1 MTSRGGVWYHI
12 ARKGEVSLRKERN
25 RMGGKKKSGGHSSVP
40 APAPIVK
47 AGEVTGGE
55 DFGGGSLSVAKKK
68 GDKKGT
74 LAQDEMVGA
83 LAQAV
88 VDTLGK

>member
-1 MTSRGGVWYHI
+1 
-12 ARKGEVSLRKERN
+12 
-25 RMGGKKKSGGHSSVP
+25 MGGRKKRSGGGSAPQAAEVAQQQTVP
-40 APAPIVK
+40 TPEPIVK
-47 AGEVTGGE
+47 AGEVTGGG

-68 GDKKGT
+68 GNKKGT

-83 LAQAV
+83 LAQAA

>member
-1 MTSRGGVWYHI
+1 
-12 ARKGEVSLRKERN
+12 
-25 RMGGKKKSGGHSSVP
+25 MGAKKKSGGRSSV
-40 APAPIVK
+40 PAPIVK

-55 DFGGGSLSVAKKK
+55 DFGGGNPSVAKKK

-74 LAQDEMVGA
+74 LVQDEMVGA
-83 LAQAV
+83 LAQAA

>member
-1 MTSRGGVWYHI
+1 M
-12 ARKGEVSLRKERN
+12 RKERT
-25 RMGGKKKSGGHSSVP
+25 MGGKKKSGGRSSVP

-68 GDKKGT
+68 SDKKGT

-88 VDTLGK
+88 TDTLGK

>member
-1 MTSRGGVWYHI
+1 
-12 ARKGEVSLRKERN
+12 
-25 RMGGKKKSGGHSSVP
+25 MGGRKKKSGGHSSGSVAP

-83 LAQAV
+83 LAQAA

>member
-1 MTSRGGVWYHI
+1 MWYHI
-12 ARKGEVSLRKERN
+12 ASKGEVSLPKEREK
-25 RMGGKKKSGGHSSVP
+25 MGGKRKRGGGSSVPAP

-55 DFGGGSLSVAKKK
+55 DFGVGSLSVAKKK

-83 LAQAV
+83 LAQAA